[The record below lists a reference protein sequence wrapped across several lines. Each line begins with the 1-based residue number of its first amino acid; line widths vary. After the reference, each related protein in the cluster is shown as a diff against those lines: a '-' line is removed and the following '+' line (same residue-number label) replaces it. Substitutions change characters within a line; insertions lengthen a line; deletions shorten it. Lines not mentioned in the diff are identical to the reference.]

1 MEQNRNT
8 SVMNPRV
15 RVIPA
20 NMNMQMRGEGEEE
33 PKIKVAVYAR
43 VSTLEEEQQSSY
55 QLQVSYFEEYIQRK
69 QGWELYK
76 VYSDEGVTGTNTK
89 YRTGFNEMIKD
100 AKEGKFQYII
110 TKSISR
116 FARNSASS

>member
-1 MEQNRNT
+1 MERNRNNT
-8 SVMNPRV
+8 LLNPKV
-15 RVIPA
+15 RIIPA
-20 NMNMQMRGEGEEE
+20 NMNVRMRGEGEEE
-33 PKIKVAVYAR
+33 PKKKVAVYAR

-55 QLQVSYFEEYIQRK
+55 QLQVSYFEEYIERK
-69 QGWELYK
+69 PDWELYK

-89 YRTGFNEMIKD
+89 HRTGFNEMIKD
-100 AKEGKFQYII
+100 AKEGKFDYII